1 VRLVR
6 SPPNGAESLFC
17 CRSRQHVA
25 DTARRRDPRGGRR
38 RIDFRSLGDSAADH
52 GVRPQILSEER
63 AVGTRRAHHARTRGA
78 PPRRCR
84 IIEPGDRREAQ
95 PIIASQQHP
104 EAQSCARHTHPSA
117 VVVFQDKISWPNR
130 ALTSVGRLAHPCGR
144 GRETRRKVPAN
155 EAVLRRSS
163 LGVAVPYSASHAGG
177 RGFES
182 RRSRHK
188 APANA
193 LSCCLNRQRPRAHA
207 THTRVRGDP
216 KRAKTARKR
225 VRGSSSSRFRRALRP
240 TARGSRRS
248 HRMAG
253 GQAIKET
260 LPRVS
265 RRRT

>member
-1 VRLVR
+1 LHSSTTAAEGSSWRRHGANTTTSARARGCARLVR

-25 DTARRRDPRGGRR
+25 ELTTRELEVLRLVAAGLSNQEIAATRN
-38 RIDFRSLGDSAADH
+38 RSSRASS
-52 GVRPQILSEER
+52 ILKHR
-63 AVGTRRAHHARTRGA
+63 AVRATLIHPPSLSFKTRFRG
-78 PPRRCR
+78 P
-84 IIEPGDRREAQ
+84 IVAQ
-95 PIIASQQHP
+95 
-104 EAQSCARHTHPSA
+104 
-117 VVVFQDKISWPNR
+117 
-130 ALTSVGRLAHPCGR
+130 TSVGRLAHPCGR
-144 GRETRRKVPAN
+144 GRETRRKVPAH

-260 LPRVS
+260 LPHVS
-265 RRRT
+265 RKRT